1 MRPDR
6 LIVGEV
12 RGGEALDML
21 QAMNTGHEGAMTTI
35 HANSPRDALS
45 RLETLVLMAGIEL
58 PVRAIRQQIY
68 GAFNLVVHLGRM
80 PDGSRRVLSIAELT
94 GFDDQTIAL
103 QDLFVSE
110 TAAGN
115 GARGWPRLPPNGRRP
130 RIVDKNRRV
139 AAAAADPDPFHRS

>member
-1 MRPDR
+1 
-6 LIVGEV
+6 
-12 RGGEALDML
+12 
-21 QAMNTGHEGAMTTI
+21 
-35 HANSPRDALS
+35 
-45 RLETLVLMAGIEL
+45 MAGIEL

-110 TAAGN
+110 SAAGN
-115 GARGWPRLPPNGRRP
+115 GARGWTRLRPTGIRP
-130 RIVDKNRRV
+130 RIVDKIHRLDAAGAELDRIYPKN
-139 AAAAADPDPFHRS
+139 AAASPISGRRTVVAETPGSVPGRDRRQGS